1 MATAYSEVTVA
12 SYNATPPTDD
22 GSSGAANEI
31 NWAKVKTK
39 LGDPLNT
46 AIAAIDANFQTSS
59 DSIDSDLTTS
69 NSTLTSLDSTMS
81 GYSGGN
87 SLNAP
92 ATTACLFGTS
102 APTGWTR
109 STTHNNKALRL
120 VSGTVSTG
128 GSTSFTSVFTSRT
141 LTSAH
146 IPLHAHTWSAS
157 GSVSVSRSS
166 WLSSISRNNSSG
178 NWTSGGNTSYGDVS
192 YNTGSASA
200 TLSWS
205 GTSSVYGSSTALDF
219 AIKYFDVI
227 ICTKD

>member
-1 MATAYSEVTVA
+1 MATAYVDVSV
-12 SYNATPPTDD
+12 SDYNATPPTDD
-22 GSSGAANEI
+22 GSSGSTNTI
-31 NWAKVKTK
+31 TWAKIKTK

-46 AIAAIDANFQTSS
+46 AIAAINTNFAATS
-59 DSIDSDLTTS
+59 DSCDSAHTS
-69 NSTLTSLDSTMS
+69 ANSTITTLNSTMS
-81 GYSGGN
+81 GYTGGN

-92 ATTACLFGTS
+92 STTAMLFGTS

-109 STTHNNKALRL
+109 STTHDNKALRL

-146 IPLHAHTWSAS
+146 IPAHTHTWSAS
-157 GSVSVSRSS
+157 GSISLNRSS
-166 WLSSISRNNSSG
+166 FLTSISAGGSSG
-178 NWTSGGNTSYGDVS
+178 NWTSGGNTSYS
-192 YNTGSASA
+192 SISTSSGSAS
-200 TLSWS
+200 SSISFS
-205 GTSSVYGSSTALDF
+205 GTSSTYGSSTALDF